1 MALDLIA
8 SDEPIILGYAWDGQ
22 PIPMD
27 HGFPLRIWLPDRY
40 RMKQPKWITS
50 IEMVSEYEKGYW
62 VKRGW
67 DEVDQVKATSVIDII
82 GVDHVLQ
89 EGDQSLVPVGG
100 ITSAR
105 ARGISR
111 VEVRMDGNSWQP
123 T

>member
-1 MALDLIA
+1 
-8 SDEPIILGYAWDGQ
+8 
-22 PIPMD
+22 MD
-27 HGFPLRIWLPDRY
+27 RGFPLRIWLPDRY
-40 RMKQPKWITS
+40 GMKQPKWITS

-62 VKRGW
+62 LKRGW
-67 DEVDQVKATSVIDII
+67 DEVDQVKATSVIDNI

-111 VEVRMDGNSWQP
+111 VEVRVDGNSWQP